1 MRAQGFSE
9 NENEKQSLKPSSVE
23 MSPANLPF
31 FLVSL
36 CTLMYTR
43 LANYSKCELQKRLYG
58 ILILNKI
65 LGMQLK
71 RSTQWD
77 VVGISA
83 AVLTFVSFFV
93 FMFGGPL
100 HGVNL
105 LLLSFGNPF
114 LMVFYLLISL
124 VSFIYGY
131 VESEKKPELHSYEE
145 SEEIV
150 FTHLSHW

>member
-1 MRAQGFSE
+1 M
-9 NENEKQSLKPSSVE
+9 
-23 MSPANLPF
+23 
-31 FLVSL
+31 
-36 CTLMYTR
+36 
-43 LANYSKCELQKRLYG
+43 
-58 ILILNKI
+58 
-65 LGMQLK
+65 GMPLK

-77 VVGISA
+77 VIGISA
-83 AVLTFVSFFV
+83 ALLTFVSFFV

-124 VSFIYGY
+124 ISFIYGY
-131 VESEKKPELHSYEE
+131 IESEKKPKLESHKE

-150 FTHLSHW
+150 FIHLSHW

>member
-1 MRAQGFSE
+1 
-9 NENEKQSLKPSSVE
+9 
-23 MSPANLPF
+23 
-31 FLVSL
+31 
-36 CTLMYTR
+36 MYTC
-43 LANYSKCELQKRLYG
+43 LANHPDCMQKCLYG
-58 ILILNKI
+58 VLILNKL

-83 AVLTFVSFFV
+83 ALLTFVSFCV
-93 FMFGGPL
+93 LMFGGPL

-124 VSFIYGY
+124 LSFIYGY
-131 VESEKKPELHSYEE
+131 IESEKKPKLESHEE
-145 SEEIV
+145 REIV
-150 FTHLSHW
+150 FIQSRTGEAPSSTPTNDVFLPLLRRP